1 MSLKRPMVDAIY
13 LGWSGGGGDSHVKGH
28 GCLSYLLG
36 VIKVVLVSL
45 RVSSLMSFSGPFR
58 VLSRKNMT
66 GDNVLF

>member
-1 MSLKRPMVDAIY
+1 M
-13 LGWSGGGGDSHVKGH
+13 GGGGGNSHVKGH
-28 GCLSYLLG
+28 GCLSYLLV

-45 RVSSLMSFSGPFR
+45 RVSSLIIFSGPFR